1 MTDTPHQIQ
10 LADTQALL
18 KAADQCVMCGM
29 CLPACPTYQL
39 TQNEAESPRGRISLI
54 QAMLRHQLAL
64 DATLGSHLDSC
75 LTCRACEAICPSG
88 VPYGRLIDGARVIQ
102 RESSRTSDW
111 RMEKL
116 LETTAAPEKLRSA
129 GKMLRLAQLSGADKL
144 LRAGLSLVGKDNL
157 WREMMPARLPA
168 HQAWDT
174 QYPAQGEKKGTVAL
188 FTGCIADLVDQQT
201 LRDAITL
208 LTRCGYAVTVPKA
221 QTCCGALHTHAGDIE
236 RGRQLALRNLAAFDP
251 EQVDAI
257 IFAATGCG
265 AHLIDYGRF
274 DADDARARAF
284 AAKSIDALAFLQQ
297 HGLSELAFE
306 PLPRRIA
313 VHIPCT
319 QRNVLKQSKLPF
331 ALLAAIPEAELIA
344 LPGNEVCC
352 GAAGSYMLEHPQTA
366 GALREQ
372 KLQALAGTAPDI
384 LVTSNIGC
392 SLHLQSGLKQQG
404 RELEI
409 LHPLSL
415 LARQLSS

>member
-1 MTDTPHQIQ
+1 MTDTPHQKQ

-39 TQNEAESPRGRISLI
+39 TMNEAESPRGRISLI
-54 QAMLRHQLAL
+54 QAMLRQQLAL

-111 RMEKL
+111 RIEKL
-116 LETTAAPEKLRSA
+116 LETTAAPDKLRSA

-144 LRAGLSLVGKDNL
+144 LRAGLSLAGKDNL

-168 HQAWDT
+168 YRAWDMR
-174 QYPAQGEKKGTVAL
+174 YPAQGEKKGTVAL

-201 LRDAITL
+201 LRDTITL
-208 LTRCGYAVTVPKA
+208 LTRCGYEVTVPKV

-236 RGRQLALRNLAAFDP
+236 RGRQLALQNLAAFDP

-274 DADDARARAF
+274 ESDDARARAF
-284 AAKSIDALAFLQQ
+284 AAKAIDALAFLQQ
-297 HGLSELAFE
+297 HGLTELAFK
-306 PLPRRIA
+306 PLPQRIA
-313 VHIPCT
+313 VHTPCT

-331 ALLAAIPEAELIA
+331 ALLAIIPEAELIA

-366 GALREQ
+366 STLREQ
-372 KLQALAGTAPDI
+372 KLQALADTAPDI

-392 SLHLQSGLKQQG
+392 SLHLQAGLKQQG

>member
-1 MTDTPHQIQ
+1 MTDAPHQKQ
-10 LADTQALL
+10 HADTQALL

-39 TQNEAESPRGRISLI
+39 TLNEAESPRGRISLI
-54 QAMLRHQLAL
+54 QALLRHKLAL
-64 DATLGSHLDSC
+64 DETLGQHLDSC

-88 VPYGRLIDGARVIQ
+88 VPYGRLIDGVRIIQ
-102 RESSRTSDW
+102 REASKKPDW

-116 LETTAAPEKLRSA
+116 LETTAAPEKLRAA
-129 GKMLRLAQLSGADKL
+129 GKMLRLAQWSGADKL
-144 LRAGLSLVGKDNL
+144 LRAGLSLAGKEDL
-157 WREMMPARLPA
+157 WQEMIPARLPA
-168 HQAWDT
+168 HQPWDGV
-174 QYPAQGEKKGTVAL
+174 YPAQGAKQGTVAL

-201 LRDAITL
+201 LRDTLTL
-208 LTRCGYAVTVPKA
+208 LTRCGYEVIVPKA

-236 RGRQLALRNLAAFDP
+236 RGRQLAAQNLAAFDP
-251 EQVDAI
+251 GTVDAI
-257 IFAATGCG
+257 VFAATGCG
-265 AHLIDYGRF
+265 AHLVDYGRF
-274 DADDARARAF
+274 EPDDARARAF
-284 AAKSIDALAFLQQ
+284 AAKTIDAMAFLQQ
-297 HGLSELAFE
+297 HGLTELTFK

-313 VHIPCT
+313 IHTPCT
-319 QRNVLKQSKLPF
+319 QRNALKQAQLPF
-331 ALLAAIPEAELIA
+331 TLLARIPEAELIA

-366 GALREQ
+366 NALRAQ
-372 KLQALAGTAPDI
+372 KLQALAATAPDL

-392 SLHLQSGLKQQG
+392 GLHLQAGLTQQG